1 MKNYLIPAGC
11 SIFAHRGGSLESSEN
26 TLESFQYALDIGS
39 QYIETDVQ
47 LSKDGKVYIFH
58 DDSLKRVAGIDQNF
72 SDLPSHEIDSI
83 KIFNGKS
90 IPTLEAALETFP
102 HTRFNIDLKTDLVAE
117 PALEILKKH
126 NAQDRI
132 CIASFSDERIDLA
145 RKYIPS
151 ICTSMGP
158 NQILQVRLA
167 AWKFINPKFVSDC
180 VQIPVYKYGIKLA
193 SKTMVD
199 FCHANHL
206 KVHVWTINDAKTMKK
221 LINIGVDGIITDR
234 PKLLKEVLNSLKN
247 S

>member
-1 MKNYLIPAGC
+1 MKNYLLPSGC
-11 SIFAHRGGSLESSEN
+11 SIFAHRGGCLEASEN
-26 TLESFQYALDIGS
+26 TLESFQYALNIGS

-47 LSKDGKVYIFH
+47 LSQDGKVYIFH
-58 DDSLKRVAGIDQNF
+58 DDSLKRIVGIDKNF
-72 SDLPSHEIDSI
+72 SDLPSSEIDSI
-83 KIFNGKS
+83 KIFNGNA
-90 IPTLEAALETFP
+90 IPTLEEVLETFP
-102 HTRFNIDLKTDLVAE
+102 NARFNIDLKTDLVAE

-126 NAQDRI
+126 NAQDRV

-158 NQILQVRLA
+158 NQILQIRLG
-167 AWKFINPKFVSDC
+167 AWKFINPKIVSDC
-180 VQIPVYKYGIKLA
+180 VQIPIYKYGIKLA

-221 LINIGVDGIITDR
+221 LISIGVDGIITDR
-234 PKLLKEVLNSLKN
+234 PKLLKEVLKSLKN

>member
-1 MKNYLIPAGC
+1 MKNYLLPSGC
-11 SIFAHRGGSLESSEN
+11 SIFAHRGGCLEASEN
-26 TLESFQYALDIGS
+26 TLESFQYALNIGS

-47 LSKDGKVYIFH
+47 LSQDGKVYIFH
-58 DDSLKRVAGIDQNF
+58 DDSLKRVVGIDKNF
-72 SDLPSHEIDSI
+72 SDLPSSEIDSI
-83 KIFNGKS
+83 KIFNGNA
-90 IPTLEAALETFP
+90 IPTLEEVLETFP
-102 HTRFNIDLKTDLVAE
+102 NARFNIDLKTDLVAE

-126 NAQDRI
+126 NAQDRV

-158 NQILQVRLA
+158 NQILQIRLG
-167 AWKFINPKFVSDC
+167 AWKFINPKIVSDC
-180 VQIPVYKYGIKLA
+180 VQIPIYKYGIKLA

-221 LINIGVDGIITDR
+221 LISIGVDGIITDR
-234 PKLLKEVLNSLKN
+234 PKLLKEVLKSLKN